1 MSYLYWESVPTRWND
16 NDCYGHMN
24 NVIHYEM
31 MDTVVNTWLIR
42 EAGFDPRRG
51 DAIGMCVASRC
62 EYKAEAHFPEVI
74 KVGLRIG
81 KLGTSSVRYEIGL
94 HRSDGETLIAH
105 GDFTHVFVD
114 RETRRPVPIAGQ
126 MRAAMEKL
134 VVTP

>member
-1 MSYLYWESVPTRWND
+1 VSYLYWENVPTRWND

-24 NVIHYEM
+24 NVIHYAM

-42 EAGFDPRRG
+42 EAGFDPLHG

-62 EYKAEAHFPEVI
+62 EYKAESRFPEVI
-74 KVGLRIG
+74 KVGMRIG
-81 KLGTSSVRYEIGL
+81 KLGTSSVRYELGL
-94 HRSDGETLIAH
+94 FRSDGETLLAH

-114 RETRRPVPIAGQ
+114 RKTRRPVPIGGQ

-134 VVTP
+134 VVAA